1 MYTAQSMKNQ
11 WAQGG
16 ALGSLQSGEGARDGG
31 MDEDQDSIKET
42 MLDIYQ
48 YLLGFTFAESVV
60 HIIFEFLVFIISK

>member
-48 YLLGFTFAESVV
+48 YLRILFRRVRRSQ
-60 HIIFEFLVFIISK
+60 HL